1 MREVL
6 HVDQVAHA
14 CEYFLRK
21 KTNKSLINI
30 GSHVEMT
37 IKDYANLIR
46 KKIDNSVLI
55 KFDNNKKLDGI
66 KRKKLNIS
74 LANQYGWTSDM
85 NFSNELDKTIKDF
98 ITSQK

>member
-1 MREVL
+1 MNI
-6 HVDQVAHA
+6 
-14 CEYFLRK
+14 LRK

-46 KKIDNSVLI
+46 KIDNSVLI

-74 LANQYGWTSDM
+74 LANQYVGHQYE
-85 NFSNELDKTIKDF
+85 FFKRAR
-98 ITSQK
+98 